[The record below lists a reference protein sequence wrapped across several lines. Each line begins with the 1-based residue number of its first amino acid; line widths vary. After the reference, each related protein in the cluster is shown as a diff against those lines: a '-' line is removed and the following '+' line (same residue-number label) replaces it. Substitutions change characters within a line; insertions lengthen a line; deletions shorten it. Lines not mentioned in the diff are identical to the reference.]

1 MRALALAMMLT
12 ISAAAVPSAG
22 AAEKTV
28 TLNVKNAEVRDIL
41 QSLRQQCGVK
51 NMVIDP
57 EVKGEGARIIF
68 KDVPC
73 PTAFRVVMR
82 QFGLAG
88 QFDTTITTV
97 EPRR

>member
-1 MRALALAMMLT
+1 MKPLALILMLT
-12 ISAAAVPSAG
+12 VSAAAA

-28 TLNVKNAEVRDIL
+28 TLDVKNAEVRDIL
-41 QSLRQQCGVK
+41 QSLKQQCGVK

-57 EVKGEGARIIF
+57 DVKGEGARIIF
-68 KDVPC
+68 KEVPC
-73 PTAFRVVMR
+73 STAFRVVLR
-82 QFGLAG
+82 QFNLAG